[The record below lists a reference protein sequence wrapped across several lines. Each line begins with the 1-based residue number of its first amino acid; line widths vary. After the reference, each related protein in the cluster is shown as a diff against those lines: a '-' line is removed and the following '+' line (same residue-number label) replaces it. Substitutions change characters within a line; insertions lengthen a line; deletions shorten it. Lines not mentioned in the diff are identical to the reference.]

1 MSPQENKQKIREVF
15 QKNTADFLQVR
26 KKTAILIPLIQTEE
40 ELHVLFERRSASVLQ
55 PFDISFPGGHVEER
69 EDFLE
74 AALRETEEELNI
86 PRSQIELY
94 GPLGKHFFYSG
105 MLSEIFVGEVVG
117 VPLAEI
123 RPNPKEVSEVLAM
136 PLRLLK
142 EQTPETYPFDIITVR
157 TEDFPYD
164 RIEGG
169 KNYRFSSGK
178 GENLFYSCRGTTIWG
193 YTAFLLR
200 EFLKR
205 I

>member
-15 QKNTADFLQVR
+15 QKNIADFLHIR
-26 KKTAILIPLIQTEE
+26 KKTAILIPLIQTDD

-55 PFDISFPGGHVEER
+55 PNDISFPGGHVEER

-86 PRSQIELY
+86 PRTHIDLY
-94 GPLGKHFFYSG
+94 GPLGKHFFFSG
-105 MLSEIFVGEVVG
+105 MLSEIYVGEVVG
-117 VPLAEI
+117 LSLSEI
-123 RPNPKEVSEVLAM
+123 RPNPSEVSEVLAM
-136 PLRLLK
+136 PLRFLK
-142 EQTPETYPFDIITVR
+142 EQTPEAYPFDIVTVR

-169 KNYRFSSGK
+169 RDYRFTSGK
-178 GENLFYSCRGTTIWG
+178 GENLFYSYNGTTIWG